1 MFAKEGHAV
10 SKLRSVI
17 ETLRTESLS
26 GLPDAR
32 VLETFSELNE
42 AMRAIEAER
51 LRRLADGGCS
61 SATVTGRIGT
71 TWHHRRRADAGSG
84 VEAC

>member
-1 MFAKEGHAV
+1 M

-51 LRRLADGGCS
+51 LRRLAEVD
-61 SATVTGRIGT
+61 
-71 TWHHRRRADAGSG
+71 RRRLLKRDGHGADRNDLAPPP
-84 VEAC
+84 